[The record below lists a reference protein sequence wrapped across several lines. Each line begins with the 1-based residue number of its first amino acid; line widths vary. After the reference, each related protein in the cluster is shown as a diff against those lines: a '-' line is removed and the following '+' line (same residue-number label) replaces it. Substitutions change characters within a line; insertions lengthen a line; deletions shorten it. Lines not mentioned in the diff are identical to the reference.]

1 MNRPSSFPRL
11 DATILGTLVRRA
23 SLLQVL
29 VARSVQAR
37 YRGTLLGYFWTLL
50 TPLLLMAVY
59 SIVFGIYMRVAVPG
73 YAVFLFSALMPW
85 LWFSSS
91 LQEGT
96 NAILYG
102 ASLITRSRFD
112 PELLPAVAVLTGIVH
127 CALSLP
133 IVAIFALCMGR
144 PLGWGMLGLPVLLA
158 LQLLLTLGPV
168 TVLAAWNVYL
178 RDIQQAIPT
187 TTQALFFATPILYP
201 ASVVPER
208 LHLIVALNPWSYL
221 ARGYQRI
228 LYDGETPLFGD
239 IAILAVTSLLLH
251 AVCEV
256 IFARYR
262 ARLAEEL

>member
-1 MNRPSSFPRL
+1 MNRASLLSTF
-11 DATILGTLVRRA
+11 DATILGTLVRRS
-23 SLLQVL
+23 SLLQIL
-29 VARSVQAR
+29 VTRSVQAR

-50 TPLLLMAVY
+50 TPLLLMVVY
-59 SIVFGIYMRVAVPG
+59 SVVFAGYLRVNVPS
-73 YAVFLFSALMPW
+73 YAAFLFSALMPW
-85 LWFSSS
+85 LWFSSA

-112 PELLPAVAVLTGIVH
+112 PELLPAVAVLSGIVH

-133 IVAIFALCMGR
+133 VVALFALFMGR

-168 TVLAAWNVYL
+168 TVLSAWNVYF
-178 RDIQQAIPT
+178 RDVQQVIPT

-208 LHLIVALNPWSYL
+208 FRFIVALNPWSYL

-228 LYDGETPLFGD
+228 LYDGEAPLLKD
-239 IAILAVTSLLLH
+239 LVIVALTALVIH
-251 AVCEV
+251 AACEV